1 MKSTKI
7 TSILISASISILVL
21 AGCGTSP
28 RTVPNATKVPMNN
41 TTKPSQSKQT
51 NESIQSNQPN
61 QTAMRKTIYS
71 KALNELV
78 TAKSITLAQS
88 KKVLAS
94 LTRNMSQET
103 NNKNQTNT
111 TPSVGA
117 PIPGE
122 GAGTLAPTP
131 STGTTNNTANIINS
145 ISSLVNS
152 NVITQA
158 QADIISH
165 KIQSAMNNM

>member
-7 TSILISASISILVL
+7 TSILISTSISILVL

-28 RTVPNATKVPMNN
+28 RTEPDVIKVPMNN
-41 TTKPSQSKQT
+41 TTKPSQSNQT
-51 NESIQSNQPN
+51 N

-78 TAKSITLAQS
+78 TAKSITLSQS